1 MAKVEPSEKLYFDF
15 LELLSKKGLFG
26 EIDVSDKL
34 REMFE
39 NDALENLERYGDLNG
54 FLKDISKYGHF
65 TFRNDTKSAA
75 ILGNKDW
82 LSEIKASMALT
93 PEGLLFLY
101 EKKKIDQSVKSNNL
115 TLLFIIV
122 TASIGLG
129 SLIISSINLS
139 FTIKNSV
146 YKQALKQ
153 KEIHTKQ
160 SGIPTKISRN
170 DSNEVNPYWL
180 DTKSTSRRFE
190 SFYLPNS
197 I

>member
-34 REMFE
+34 RDHFKDDELK
-39 NDALENLERYGDLNG
+39 DVARYGDLDG
-54 FLKDISKYGHF
+54 FLKDITKYGHF
-65 TFRNDTKSAA
+65 TFRNDTKSDAKS
-75 ILGNKDW
+75 GHKDW
-82 LSEIKASMALT
+82 LSAIKASMSLT

-101 EKKKIDQSVKSNNL
+101 EKKKIDQTVKSNRL

-139 FTIKNSV
+139 FTIKNSA
-146 YKQALKQ
+146 YKQELKQ
-153 KEIHTKQ
+153 KDIRIK
-160 SGIPTKISRN
+160 
-170 DSNEVNPYWL
+170 
-180 DTKSTSRRFE
+180 
-190 SFYLPNS
+190 
-197 I
+197 